1 MSRLDERVEPLERR
15 QRQPEPNTALKLLTA
30 DELRRAL
37 ALARGS
43 GRRPAPRHHVLR
55 RDLRYRREDLQRNR
69 IQTGSCRARRALRGP
84 DRVTLKVSCV
94 ATTLLRSVTVGVS
107 SRRVTAENP
116 MLSYLTKNGACR
128 HGQKEADPP

>member
-55 RDLRYRREDLQRNR
+55 RD
-69 IQTGSCRARRALRGP
+69 C
-84 DRVTLKVSCV
+84 
-94 ATTLLRSVTVGVS
+94 
-107 SRRVTAENP
+107 VTAAKTFRETGFRLVP
-116 MLSYLTKNGACR
+116 VEPDVLYEVRT
-128 HGQKEADPP
+128 E